1 MQRKSLALL
10 AHHFLIKH
18 YKHLMVPFW
27 STFLDKLNSES
38 IFWNM
43 QWTTQLINKHSTAV
57 SLSIS
62 EVLEPRDTGRK
73 NYGHYVLKSQFF
85 SLLLPNYFPNL
96 ILPHHLLLP
105 PPSKPLLLLTLPRPQ
120 IHLLP
125 GSLRELFMPLYKE
138 GPSIEF
144 PWPFRKIQS
153 PLNSDTIKL
162 KLKTSLAHSK
172 HSTNAPFSHTFI
184 SLTL

>member
-1 MQRKSLALL
+1 
-10 AHHFLIKH
+10 
-18 YKHLMVPFW
+18 MVQFW
-27 STFLDKLNSES
+27 STFLCKLNSEN

-57 SLSIS
+57 SMSIS
-62 EVLEPRDTGRK
+62 EVLEPGDTGSK
-73 NYGHYVLKSQFF
+73 SCGHYVLKGQLF

-96 ILPHHLLLP
+96 ILLHHLLLP
-105 PPSKPLLLLTLPRPQ
+105 PPSPPLLLLTLPRPQ
-120 IHLLP
+120 LHLLP
-125 GSLRELFMPLYKE
+125 GSLGELFVPLYKE
-138 GPSIEF
+138 GPSIEL
-144 PWPFRKIQS
+144 PLPFRKIQS

-172 HSTNAPFSHTFI
+172 HSIDAPSSHTFM